1 MFPPLPAVWIS
12 TTRNGSILWETIRMP
27 TLIAVA
33 FIGET
38 SQPFVWTWSECRA
51 VFSLERMLSNPT
63 VSQLLKV
70 DSEFRIHCKERH
82 PESSFIGLRIPT
94 TKGDASAAG
103 ISLSETIIASF

>member
-1 MFPPLPAVWIS
+1 MFPPSPPVWIS

-33 FIGET
+33 SIGET
-38 SQPFVWTWSECRA
+38 SQPFVWTCSECPV

-82 PESSFIGLRIPT
+82 PESSFIGLRFQPQ
-94 TKGDASAAG
+94 KGMPARLESRFPKR
-103 ISLSETIIASF
+103 SSH